1 VRSPDRRK
9 YKPLVRPRQFRFAA
23 GVSSAYRIVSP
34 FLIRLAGVPFDV
46 LEELAT
52 PKACAA
58 ARDLLAQEKELHQL
72 KSAALEFVSRRD
84 SGLSSEE
91 FAAWRTTIRQDKIP
105 EQKIPHALQ
114 EYTRAAT
121 ATGHA
126 RSQLEHQLKE
136 ELSRARR
143 ALLQTSQRILP
154 RYFVFG
160 SGQVHHLIDR
170 SGGEL
175 SPRNSRI
182 RERERHLLLYLQR
195 IAAKNDTFGEFG
207 PSAWG
212 LARQSGSAL
221 NFEPRPGIACREV
234 FLERWTA
241 HALAAAINS
250 DPQTFLEHRP
260 RLNPNGILI
269 DNRFVFVDSGLPID
283 LTPHELSILAR
294 CNGATPIHTLIQ
306 SPNGDKSAAVP
317 GNGEL
322 DVIRGLI
329 AKKILIAALEVR
341 ALEPFAFQILH
352 DDIAAWREGAARQR
366 WLPLANS
373 LLKSTADFSGTT
385 EPSQRQQI
393 LSAAR
398 AQLSQLGAER
408 KPGQRSLY
416 AAVNPI
422 AEECF
427 RDCRFEIS
435 ETLVDEVVTEAEPW
449 IDFWRD
455 NYAFV
460 ASRVA
465 AGLRMVLEKTGK
477 NALPLPA
484 FLRACETAKLPLT
497 GPGLVALAVMAFQE
511 IKTAFRERLKPHAHL
526 AEYELT
532 AADCHFVRENFSYQ
546 KFDEFTFPSG
556 DLQLAAKTQDA
567 ILRGEYHWILSELH
581 PAAATLH
588 HCMYW
593 SCPDHAALSR
603 ALQLSTSGKPFFH
616 FGFFAADF
624 TAHTTVRIF
633 DALPEQAF
641 FASPQRGNPRWH
653 SVSPAQAEVFIE
665 QDGDVALRAGGQ
677 YLGSFAR
684 NWIIPLG
691 FHPFQFGLAPH
702 TPRLRCGR
710 VIVQRR
716 SWTVSSEEMG
726 DGNFAGLSRDLVL
739 AIERLRAAK
748 DWPRFV
754 YIRPS
759 EKALRRSGAEGRDKD
774 TKPVFIDLE
783 SYLFLEIF
791 HRWLSKAGE
800 LEITEMLPTPDELWW
815 HEADGRRTFELRTL
829 IVPR

>member
-1 VRSPDRRK
+1 M
-9 YKPLVRPRQFRFAA
+9 
-23 GVSSAYRIVSP
+23 SSAYRIASP

-52 PKACAA
+52 PNACAA
-58 ARDLLAQEKELHQL
+58 ARDLLAQEKQLHGL
-72 KSAALEFVSRRD
+72 KSAALEFVTRRD

-91 FAAWRTTIRQDKIP
+91 FAAWRAAIRRDKIP
-105 EQKIPHALQ
+105 EQKIPPPLQ
-114 EYTRAAT
+114 EYARVAT
-121 ATGHA
+121 AAGQA
-126 RSQLEHQLKE
+126 RSQLECQLEE

-154 RYFVFG
+154 GYLVFG
-160 SGQVHHLIDR
+160 SGEVHHLIDH
-170 SGGEL
+170 SGGDL
-175 SPRNSRI
+175 PPRNSRS

-195 IAAKNDTFGEFG
+195 IAAKNDTFSEFG

-212 LARQSGSAL
+212 SASQSGAAL
-221 NFEPRPGIACREV
+221 NFEPRPGIARREV

-260 RLNPNGILI
+260 RLNPNGLLI
-269 DNRFVFVDSGLPID
+269 DNRFVFVDSGIAIEISPQELP
-283 LTPHELSILAR
+283 ILAR
-294 CNGATPIHTLIQ
+294 CNGATPMHTFVAAGGASSREPALI
-306 SPNGDKSAAVP
+306 PPAEDAPA
-317 GNGEL
+317 GEL
-322 DVIRGLI
+322 DLIRGLI
-329 AKKILIAALEVR
+329 DKKILIAALEVP

-366 WLPLANS
+366 WLPLADS
-373 LLKSTADFSGTT
+373 LVKSAADFSETT
-385 EPSQRQQI
+385 EPNQRQQI
-393 LSAAR
+393 FAAAR
-398 AQLSQLGAER
+398 QQFSQVGAER

-435 ETLVDEVVTEAEPW
+435 ETLLDEVATEAEPW

-465 AGLRMVLEKTGK
+465 AGLRMVLEKVGK
-477 NALPLPA
+477 SALPLPA

-497 GPGLVALAVMAFQE
+497 GPGLVGLAVMAFQE
-511 IKTAFRERLKPHAHL
+511 IKAAFRERLKPHAHL

-556 DLQLAAKTQDA
+556 DLQLAASSQDA
-567 ILRGEYHWILSELH
+567 ILRGEYRWIVSELH

-593 SCPDHAALSR
+593 SCPDHAAVSR

-633 DALPEQAF
+633 DALPQQAV

-653 SVSPAQAEVFIE
+653 SVLPAQTEVFIE
-665 QDGDVALRAGGQ
+665 QDGDVALRANRQ

-702 TPRLRCGR
+702 TPRLRSGR

-716 SWTVSSEEMG
+716 SWSVSSEEVG
-726 DGNFAGLSRDLVL
+726 GGNFAGLSRELVL

-754 YIRPS
+754 YIRPT
-759 EKALRRSGAEGRDKD
+759 EQALRRSGAEGRDKD

-783 SYLFLEIF
+783 SYLSLEIF

-800 LEITEMLPTPDELWW
+800 LEITEMLPAPDELWW

-829 IVPR
+829 MVPR

>member
-1 VRSPDRRK
+1 
-9 YKPLVRPRQFRFAA
+9 
-23 GVSSAYRIVSP
+23 VSSAYRIASP

-52 PKACAA
+52 PNVCAA
-58 ARDLLAQEKELHQL
+58 ARHLLAQENELNQV
-72 KSAALEFVSRRD
+72 KNTALEFVTRRE

-91 FAAWRTTIRQDKIP
+91 FATWRTAIRHGRIP
-105 EQKIPHALQ
+105 EQKVPQQLQ
-114 EYTRAAT
+114 KYTQSAT
-121 ATGHA
+121 AARQA
-126 RSQLEHQLKE
+126 RSQLEHQLEE
-136 ELSRARR
+136 ELTQARR
-143 ALLQTSQRILP
+143 ALLEISRRILP
-154 RYFVFG
+154 RYLVFG
-160 SGQVHHLIDR
+160 SGDVHRLIDY
-170 SGGEL
+170 SEGDL
-175 SPRNSRI
+175 PPRNSRN

-195 IAAKNDTFGEFG
+195 VAAKNDTFGEFG

-212 LARQSGSAL
+212 SATQSGSL
-221 NFEPRPGIACREV
+221 NFEPRPGVARRQT

-250 DPQTFLEHRP
+250 DPHTFLERRP
-260 RLNPNGILI
+260 RLNPNGILAE
-269 DNRFVFVDSGLPID
+269 NGLVFTDSGEAIA
-283 LTPHELSILAR
+283 LTPLETELIAR
-294 CNGATPIHTLIQ
+294 CNGTAPIHALIQ
-306 SPNGDKSAAVP
+306 SANADTSAGPVE
-317 GNGEL
+317 GRL
-322 DVIRGLI
+322 DLIRGLI
-329 AKKILIAALEVR
+329 DRKVLIAALEVP

-352 DDIAAWREGAARQR
+352 DDIIDWREGPARQR

-373 LLKSTADFSGTT
+373 LIASAANFSETT
-385 EPSQRQQI
+385 EPNQRQQI

-398 AQLSQLGAER
+398 NQLSQLGAER

-427 RDCRFEIS
+427 RDCKFEIPM
-435 ETLVDEVVTEAEPW
+435 LDEVVTEAEPW

-465 AGLRMVLEKTGK
+465 GGLRMILDKVGK

-484 FLRACETAKLPLT
+484 FLRVCETAKLPLT
-497 GPGLVALAVMAFQE
+497 GPGLVGLAVMAFQE
-511 IKTAFRERLKPHAHL
+511 IKAAFRERLKPHAHL
-526 AEYELT
+526 SEYELT
-532 AADCHFVRENFSYQ
+532 VADCHFVRENFSYQ
-546 KFDEFTFPSG
+546 KFDEFTFPSA
-556 DLQLAAKTQDA
+556 DLQLAAKSRDA
-567 ILRGEYHWILSELH
+567 ISRGEYRWIVSELH

-603 ALQLSTSGKPFFH
+603 ALQLSTGGKPLFH

-624 TAHTTVRIF
+624 TAHTTMRIF
-633 DALPEQAF
+633 DALPQQAI
-641 FASPQRGNPRWH
+641 FASSQRGNPSWH
-653 SVSPAQAEVFIE
+653 SVSPAQTEVFIE
-665 QDGDVALRAGGQ
+665 QDGDVALRRDGQ

-691 FHPFQFGLAPH
+691 FHPFQFGLVPH

-716 SWTVSSEEMG
+716 SWTVSIEEMG
-726 DGNFAGLSRDLVL
+726 SGNFSGLSRELVL
-739 AIERLRAAK
+739 ALERLRAAK

-754 YIRPS
+754 YIRPT
-759 EKALRRSGAEGRDKD
+759 EQALRRSGAEGRDKD

-800 LEITEMLPTPDELWW
+800 LEVTEMLPTPDELWW
-815 HEADGRRTFELRTL
+815 QEADGRRTFELRTL
-829 IVPR
+829 VVPR

>member
-1 VRSPDRRK
+1 
-9 YKPLVRPRQFRFAA
+9 
-23 GVSSAYRIVSP
+23 VSSAYHIASP

-46 LEELAT
+46 LQELAT
-52 PKACAA
+52 PNLCAA
-58 ARDLLAQEKELHQL
+58 ARDLLGQEKELHQL
-72 KSAALEFVSRRD
+72 KSAALEFVTRRD
-84 SGLSSEE
+84 SGLNSEE
-91 FAAWRTTIRQDKIP
+91 FAAWRTAIRRDKIP
-105 EQKIPHALQ
+105 EQKIPQPLQ
-114 EYTRAAT
+114 EYARVAT
-121 ATGHA
+121 AAKQA
-126 RSQLEHQLKE
+126 RSQLEYQLDEK
-136 ELSRARR
+136 LARARA

-154 RYFVFG
+154 RYLVFG
-160 SGQVHHLIDR
+160 SGEVHHLIDH
-170 SGGEL
+170 SDGEL
-175 SPRNSRI
+175 SPRNSRT

-195 IAAKNDTFGEFG
+195 VAAKNDTFSEFG

-212 LARQSGSAL
+212 SASQSGCAL
-221 NFEPRPGIACREV
+221 NFEPCPGITRREV
-234 FLERWTA
+234 FLERWAA

-260 RLNPNGILI
+260 RLNPNGVLVG
-269 DNRFVFVDSGLPID
+269 NRFVFVDSGLAIELEPRELAFVAHCD
-283 LTPHELSILAR
+283 GVTPLHAFIAA
-294 CNGATPIHTLIQ
+294 GAASSRRPAPTQPVDETP
-306 SPNGDKSAAVP
+306 A
-317 GNGEL
+317 GEL

-329 AKKILIAALEVR
+329 DKKILISALEVP
-341 ALEPFAFQILH
+341 ALEPFAFQILR
-352 DDIAAWREGAARQR
+352 DDVAAWRDEAARQR
-366 WLPLANS
+366 WLPLADS
-373 LLKSTADFSGTT
+373 LARSAADFSATT
-385 EPSQRQQI
+385 EPTQRQQI
-393 LSAAR
+393 FAAAR
-398 AQLSQLGAER
+398 QQLSQVGAER

-435 ETLVDEVVTEAEPW
+435 ETMLDQVVTEAEPW

-465 AGLRMVLEKTGK
+465 AGLRMVLEKVGK

-497 GPGLVALAVMAFQE
+497 GPGLVGLAVMAFQE
-511 IKTAFRERLKPHAHL
+511 IKAAFRERLKPHAHL

-532 AADCHFVRENFSYQ
+532 AADCHFVRENFRYQ
-546 KFDEFTFPSG
+546 KFDEFTFPSA
-556 DLQLAAKTQDA
+556 DLQLAAKSQNA
-567 ILRGEYHWILSELH
+567 ILRGEYRWIVSELH

-593 SCPDHAALSR
+593 SCPDQAALSR

-633 DALPEQAF
+633 DALPEQAV
-641 FASPQRGNPRWH
+641 FAAPQRGNPRWH
-653 SVSPAQAEVFIE
+653 SVLPAQAEVFIE
-665 QDGDVALRAGGQ
+665 QDGDVALRANGQ
-677 YLGSFAR
+677 YLGSFSR
-684 NWIIPLG
+684 NWIIALG
-691 FHPFQFGLAPH
+691 FHPFQFGLPPH

-716 SWTVSSEEMG
+716 SWSVSSEEMG
-726 DGNFAGLSRDLVL
+726 GGNFSGLSRELVL

-754 YIRPS
+754 YIRPT
-759 EKALRRSGAEGRDKD
+759 EQALRRSGAEGRDKD

-800 LEITEMLPTPDELWW
+800 LEITEMLPAPDELWW

-829 IVPR
+829 LVPR

>member
-1 VRSPDRRK
+1 M
-9 YKPLVRPRQFRFAA
+9 
-23 GVSSAYRIVSP
+23 SSAYRIASP

-52 PKACAA
+52 PDACAA
-58 ARDLLAQEKELHQL
+58 ARDLLAREIELDRR
-72 KSAALEFVSRRD
+72 KSAALEFVTRRE
-84 SGLSSEE
+84 SGLTSQE
-91 FAAWRTTIRQDKIP
+91 FVAWRTAIRRDEIP
-105 EQKIPHALQ
+105 EQKIPPPLQ

-121 ATGHA
+121 AVKQA
-126 RSQLEHQLKE
+126 RSRLEQQLQE
-136 ELSRARR
+136 ELTRARR

-154 RYFVFG
+154 RYLVFG
-160 SGQVHHLIDR
+160 SGEVHHLIDH

-175 SPRNSRI
+175 PPRNSRT

-195 IAAKNDTFGEFG
+195 IAAKNDTFSEFG

-212 LARQSGSAL
+212 SASQSASAL
-221 NFEPRPGIACREV
+221 NFQPRPGIARREV

-250 DPQTFLEHRP
+250 DPETFLERRP
-260 RLNPNGILI
+260 RLNPNGIFI
-269 DNRFVFVDSGLPID
+269 ENRFVFADSGVATD
-283 LTPHELSILAR
+283 LTPQELAILAR
-294 CNGATPIHTLIQ
+294 CDGATPIHAFVADGGASSSLPAAAGEPALIQ
-306 SPNGDKSAAVP
+306 PAKDTSA
-317 GNGEL
+317 GEL

-329 AKKILIAALEVR
+329 DKKILIAALEVP
-341 ALEPFAFQILH
+341 ALEPFAFQILR

-366 WLPLANS
+366 WLPLADS
-373 LLKSTADFSGTT
+373 FIKSAADFSETT
-385 EPSQRQQI
+385 EPDQRQKI

-398 AQLSQLGAER
+398 EQFSQLGAER

-427 RDCRFEIS
+427 RDCTFEIP
-435 ETLVDEVVTEAEPW
+435 LLDEVVTDTEPW

-465 AGLRMVLEKTGK
+465 AGLRMVMEKVGK
-477 NALPLPA
+477 DTLPLPA

-497 GPGLVALAVMAFQE
+497 GPGLVGLAVMAFQE
-511 IKTAFRERLKPHAHL
+511 AKAAFRERLKPHAHL
-526 AEYELT
+526 PEYELT

-546 KFDEFTFPSG
+546 KFDEFTFPSA
-556 DLQLAAKTQDA
+556 DLQLAAKSQDA
-567 ILRGEYHWILSELH
+567 IMRGEYRWIVSELH

-593 SCPDHAALSR
+593 SCPDHTALSR

-633 DALPEQAF
+633 DALPQQAI
-641 FASPQRGNPRWH
+641 FASPQRGDPSWH

-665 QDGDVALRAGGQ
+665 QDGDVALRANGK

-716 SWTVSSEEMG
+716 SWSVSSEEMG
-726 DGNFAGLSRDLVL
+726 SGNFSGLSRELVL
-739 AIERLRAAK
+739 AVERLRAAK

-754 YIRPS
+754 YIRPT
-759 EKALRRSGAEGRDKD
+759 EQALRRSGAEGRDKD
-774 TKPVFIDLE
+774 TKPVFIDFE

-800 LEITEMLPTPDELWW
+800 LEITEMLPTPDDLWW
-815 HEADGRRTFELRTL
+815 REPDGRRTFELRTL
-829 IVPR
+829 MVPR

>member
-1 VRSPDRRK
+1 M
-9 YKPLVRPRQFRFAA
+9 
-23 GVSSAYRIVSP
+23 SSAYRIASP
-34 FLIRLAGVPFDV
+34 FLIRLAGIPFDV
-46 LEELAT
+46 LEQLAT
-52 PKACAA
+52 PKVCAA
-58 ARDLLAQEKELHQL
+58 ARDLLAQEKEIHQI
-72 KSAALEFVSRRD
+72 KGTALEFVTRRN

-91 FAAWRTTIRQDKIP
+91 FAAWRTAIRRDKIP
-105 EQKIPHALQ
+105 EQKIPQPLE
-114 EYTRAAT
+114 EYTRVAT
-121 ATGHA
+121 AA
-126 RSQLEHQLKE
+126 RQAHSQLEHQLQE
-136 ELSRARR
+136 ELTQARR

-154 RYFVFG
+154 RYLVFG
-160 SGQVHHLIDR
+160 SGEVHHLIDH

-175 SPRNSRI
+175 PPRNSRT

-195 IAAKNDTFGEFG
+195 IAAKNDTFSEFG

-212 LARQSGSAL
+212 SAIQNGPAL
-221 NFEPRPGIACREV
+221 NFEPHPGVARREV

-241 HALAAAINS
+241 HALAMAINS
-250 DPQTFLEHRP
+250 DPQTFWEHTP
-260 RLNPNGILI
+260 RLNPNGVLI
-269 DNRFVFVDSGLPID
+269 DNRFVFVDSGDATALAPSEI
-283 LTPHELSILAR
+283 EIIAR
-294 CNGATPIHTLIQ
+294 CNGVTPIHALLHST
-306 SPNGDKSAAVP
+306 NGDKAASI
-317 GNGEL
+317 NGEL
-322 DVIRGLI
+322 EVIRGLI
-329 AKKILIAALEVR
+329 DKKILIAALEVP
-341 ALEPFAFQILH
+341 ALEPFAFQILR

-366 WLPLANS
+366 WLPLADS
-373 LLKSTADFSGTT
+373 LMNSTADFSGTT
-385 EPSQRQQI
+385 EASQRQQI

-398 AQLSQLGAER
+398 DQLSQIGAER
-408 KPGQRSLY
+408 KPSQRSLY

-427 RDCRFEIS
+427 RDSKFEIRES
-435 ETLVDEVVTEAEPW
+435 FLDEVVTDAEPW

-465 AGLRMVLEKTGK
+465 AGLRIVLEKVGRD
-477 NALPLPA
+477 ALPLPA

-497 GPGLVALAVMAFQE
+497 GPGLVGLAVMAFQE
-511 IKTAFRERLKPHAHL
+511 IKAAFRERLKPHADL

-532 AADCHFVRENFSYQ
+532 AADCHFVRENFAYQ

-556 DLQLAAKTQDA
+556 DLQLAAKSRDA
-567 ILRGEYHWILSELH
+567 ILRGEYRWIVSELH

-633 DALPEQAF
+633 NALPEQAV
-641 FASPQRGNPRWH
+641 FASPQRGNPGWH
-653 SVSPAQAEVFIE
+653 SVLPAQAEVFID
-665 QDGDVALRAGGQ
+665 QDGDVALRANGR

-716 SWTVSSEEMG
+716 SWSVSSEEMG
-726 DGNFAGLSRDLVL
+726 GGNFAGLSRELVL
-739 AIERLRAAK
+739 ATERLRAAK
-748 DWPRFV
+748 NWPRFV
-754 YIRPS
+754 YIRPT
-759 EKALRRSGAEGRDKD
+759 EQALRRSGAEGRDKD
-774 TKPVFIDLE
+774 TKPVFIDFE

-800 LEITEMLPTPDELWW
+800 LEVTEMLPAPDELWW

>member
-1 VRSPDRRK
+1 
-9 YKPLVRPRQFRFAA
+9 
-23 GVSSAYRIVSP
+23 VSSAYRIASP
-34 FLIRLAGVPFDV
+34 FLIRLAGVPFNL
-46 LEELAT
+46 LEDLST
-52 PKACAA
+52 PNACAV

-72 KSAALEFVSRRD
+72 KSAALEFVTRRD

-91 FAAWRTTIRQDKIP
+91 FAAWRTAIRRDKIP
-105 EQKIPHALQ
+105 EQKTPQPLQ
-114 EYTRAAT
+114 EYKRVAT
-121 ATGHA
+121 AAAQA
-126 RSQLEHQLKE
+126 RSRLEHQLEE
-136 ELSRARR
+136 ELSQVRR

-154 RYFVFG
+154 RYLVFG
-160 SGQVHHLIDR
+160 SGEVHHLIDH

-175 SPRNSRI
+175 PPRNSRT

-195 IAAKNDTFGEFG
+195 IAAKNDTFSEFG

-212 LARQSGSAL
+212 SASQSGRAL
-221 NFEPRPGIACREV
+221 NFETCPGIARREV

-241 HALAAAINS
+241 HAIAAAINS

-260 RLNPNGILI
+260 RLNPNGLLVG
-269 DNRFVFVDSGLPID
+269 NRFVFVDSRDAID
-283 LTPHELSILAR
+283 LAPREMEIIAR
-294 CNGATPIHTLIQ
+294 CNGATPIHALIQ
-306 SPNGDKSAAVP
+306 SPNGDQIAAAP
-317 GNGEL
+317 INGDL

-329 AKKILIAALEVR
+329 DKKILIAALEVP

-366 WLPLANS
+366 WLPLADS
-373 LLKSTADFSGTT
+373 LVKSAADFAGTT
-385 EPSQRQQI
+385 EPTQRQQI
-393 LSAAR
+393 FSAAR
-398 AQLSQLGAER
+398 QQLSQVGAER

-435 ETLVDEVVTEAEPW
+435 ATLLDEVVIDTEPW

-465 AGLRMVLEKTGK
+465 AGLRMVLEKVGK
-477 NALPLPA
+477 NTLPLPA
-484 FLRACETAKLPLT
+484 FLRACESAKLPLT
-497 GPGLVALAVMAFQE
+497 GPGLVGLAVMAFQE
-511 IKTAFRERLKPHAHL
+511 IKAAFRERLKPHAHL

-546 KFDEFTFPSG
+546 KFDEFTFPSA
-556 DLQLAAKTQDA
+556 DLQLAAKSQDA
-567 ILRGEYHWILSELH
+567 ISRGEYRWIVSELH

-593 SCPDHAALSR
+593 SCPDHVALSR

-633 DALPEQAF
+633 DALPQQAV
-641 FASPQRGNPRWH
+641 FAAPQRGNPRWH
-653 SVSPAQAEVFIE
+653 SISPAQAEVFIE
-665 QDGDVALRAGGQ
+665 QDGDVALRANGQ

-716 SWTVSSEEMG
+716 SWTVSSKEMSG
-726 DGNFAGLSRDLVL
+726 GNFAGLSRELVL

-754 YIRPS
+754 YIRPT
-759 EKALRRSGAEGRDKD
+759 EQALRRSGAEGRDKD

-800 LEITEMLPTPDELWW
+800 LEITEMLPAPDDLWW
-815 HEADGRRTFELRTL
+815 HESDGRRTFELRTL
-829 IVPR
+829 MVPR

>member
-1 VRSPDRRK
+1 M
-9 YKPLVRPRQFRFAA
+9 
-23 GVSSAYRIVSP
+23 SSAYRIASP

-52 PKACAA
+52 PSVSSA
-58 ARDLLAQEKELHQL
+58 ARDLLRHETELD
-72 KSAALEFVSRRD
+72 KIRNTALEFVSRRD
-84 SGLSSEE
+84 SGLSAEE
-91 FAAWRTTIRQDKIP
+91 FAVWRDAIRHSEIP
-105 EQKIPHALQ
+105 EKKVPRELEEYVKIA
-114 EYTRAAT
+114 RAVKQ
-121 ATGHA
+121 A
-126 RSQLEHQLKE
+126 RLQLENRLE
-136 ELSRARR
+136 SELAKART

-154 RYFVFG
+154 RYLIFG
-160 SGQVHHLIDR
+160 SSNVHHLIDHPA
-170 SGGEL
+170 GDQL
-175 SPRNSRI
+175 PPRNSRA

-195 IAAKNDTFGEFG
+195 IAAKNDTFSEFG

-212 LARQSGSAL
+212 SARQNEKAL
-221 NFEPRPGIACREV
+221 RFQIRPGIARREV

-250 DPQTFLEHRP
+250 DPETFLEQRP

-269 DNRFVFVDSGLPID
+269 KNRFVFVADQNIID
-283 LTPHELSILAR
+283 LTSVEVAICAR
-294 CNGATPIHTLIQ
+294 CDGKKPMHAVIAAGGANSRKPEPVQPAEDRL
-306 SPNGDKSAAVP
+306 GP
-317 GNGEL
+317 GL
-322 DVIRGLI
+322 DVVRGLI
-329 AKKILIAALEVR
+329 EKKVVIAALEVP
-341 ALEPFAFQILH
+341 ALEPLAFQVLH
-352 DDIAAWREGAARQR
+352 HDIVAWSDGAPRQR
-366 WLPLANS
+366 WLPLAES
-373 LLKSTADFSGTT
+373 LLKCAADFAETT
-385 EPSQRQQI
+385 QPPQRQEI

-398 AQLSQLGAER
+398 DRLLQLGAER
-408 KPGQRSLY
+408 KPGKRSLY

-422 AEECF
+422 AEECC
-427 RDCRFEIS
+427 RDCEFEIS
-435 ETLVDEVVTEAEPW
+435 EALLDEVVTEAKPW

-460 ASRVA
+460 AFRVA
-465 AGLRMVLEKTGK
+465 AGLRMVLEKAGK
-477 NALPLPA
+477 GTLTLPA
-484 FLRACETAKLPLT
+484 FLRACEMAGLPLA
-497 GPGLVALAVMAFQE
+497 GPGLVDLAVPAFQE
-511 IKTAFRERLKPHAHL
+511 VKAAFRERLKAHAHL
-526 AEYELT
+526 DEYELT
-532 AADCHFVRENFSYQ
+532 AADCHIVRDNFSYQ

-556 DLQLAAKTQDA
+556 DLQLAAKSHDA
-567 ILRGEYHWILSELH
+567 ISRGECRWIVSELH

-593 SCPDHAALSR
+593 SCPDHSALSR
-603 ALQLSTSGKPFFH
+603 ALQLSTSCKPFFH

-633 DALPEQAF
+633 DALPEQTV
-641 FASPQRGNPRWH
+641 FASPQRGNPRWR
-653 SVSPAQAEVFIE
+653 SVFPANAEVFIDE
-665 QDGDVALRAGGQ
+665 QGDVGLQANGE

-716 SWTVSSEEMG
+716 TWTVSFDEMG
-726 DGNFAGLSRDLVL
+726 AGNFSGLSRDLVL

-754 YIRPS
+754 YIRPT
-759 EKALRRSGAEGRDKD
+759 EQALRRSGAEERDKD
-774 TKPVFIDLE
+774 TKPVFIDFE

-800 LEITEMLPTPDELWW
+800 LEITEMLPAPDDLWW
-815 HEADGRRTFELRTL
+815 READGRRTFELRTL

>member
-1 VRSPDRRK
+1 M
-9 YKPLVRPRQFRFAA
+9 
-23 GVSSAYRIVSP
+23 SSAYRIASP

-52 PKACAA
+52 PNACAA

-72 KSAALEFVSRRD
+72 KSAALEFVTRRD

-91 FAAWRTTIRQDKIP
+91 FAAWRTAIRRDKIP
-105 EQKIPHALQ
+105 EQKIPQPLQ
-114 EYTRAAT
+114 EYARVAT
-121 ATGHA
+121 AAGQA
-126 RSQLEHQLKE
+126 RSHLEHQLQE

-154 RYFVFG
+154 RYLVFG
-160 SGQVHHLIDR
+160 SGEVHHLIDH

-175 SPRNSRI
+175 PPRNSRT

-195 IAAKNDTFGEFG
+195 IAAKNDTFSEFG

-212 LARQSGSAL
+212 SASQSGSAV
-221 NFEPRPGIACREV
+221 NFEPRPGIARRDV

-250 DPQTFLEHRP
+250 DPQTYLEHRP

-269 DNRFVFVDSGLPID
+269 DHRFVFADSGATIE
-283 LTPHELSILAR
+283 LTPQELAILAQ
-294 CNGATPIHTLIQ
+294 CDGATPMHAFSQ
-306 SPNGDKSAAVP
+306 PAK
-317 GNGEL
+317 

-329 AKKILIAALEVR
+329 DKKVLIAALEVP
-341 ALEPFAFQILH
+341 ALEPFAFQILR
-352 DDIAAWREGAARQR
+352 DEIAAWCEGAARQR
-366 WLPLANS
+366 WLPLAAS
-373 LLKSTADFSGTT
+373 LVKSAADFSGTT
-385 EPSQRQQI
+385 EATQRQQI
-393 LSAAR
+393 FSVVR
-398 AQLSQLGAER
+398 QQLSQVGAER

-435 ETLVDEVVTEAEPW
+435 ETLLDEVATDTEPW

-465 AGLRMVLEKTGK
+465 AGLRMVLEKVGK
-477 NALPLPA
+477 NAVPLPA

-497 GPGLVALAVMAFQE
+497 GPGLVGLAVMAFQE
-511 IKTAFRERLKPHAHL
+511 IKAAFRERLKPHAHL

-556 DLQLAAKTQDA
+556 DLQLAAKSQDA
-567 ILRGEYHWILSELH
+567 ILRGEYRWIVSELH

-633 DALPEQAF
+633 DALPQQAV

-653 SVSPAQAEVFIE
+653 SVLPAQAEVFIE
-665 QDGDVALRAGGQ
+665 QDGDVALRANGQ

-716 SWTVSSEEMG
+716 SWSVSSEEMG
-726 DGNFAGLSRDLVL
+726 GGNFAGLSRELVL
-739 AIERLRAAK
+739 TTERLRAAK

-754 YIRPS
+754 YIRPT
-759 EKALRRSGAEGRDKD
+759 EQALRRSGAEGRDKD

-800 LEITEMLPTPDELWW
+800 LEITEMLPAPDELWW

-829 IVPR
+829 MVPR

>member
-1 VRSPDRRK
+1 
-9 YKPLVRPRQFRFAA
+9 
-23 GVSSAYRIVSP
+23 VSSAYRIASP

-52 PKACAA
+52 PNACAA
-58 ARDLLAQEKELHQL
+58 ARDLLAQEKQLHGL
-72 KSAALEFVSRRD
+72 KSAALEFVTRRD

-91 FAAWRTTIRQDKIP
+91 FAAWRAAIRRDKIP
-105 EQKIPHALQ
+105 EQKIPPPLQ
-114 EYTRAAT
+114 EYARVAT
-121 ATGHA
+121 AAGQA
-126 RSQLEHQLKE
+126 RSQLECQLEE

-154 RYFVFG
+154 GYLVFG
-160 SGQVHHLIDR
+160 SGEVHHLIDH
-170 SGGEL
+170 SGGDL
-175 SPRNSRI
+175 PPRNSRS

-195 IAAKNDTFGEFG
+195 IAAKNDTFSEFG

-212 LARQSGSAL
+212 SASQSGAAL
-221 NFEPRPGIACREV
+221 NFEPRPGIARREV

-260 RLNPNGILI
+260 RLNPNGLLI
-269 DNRFVFVDSGLPID
+269 DNRFVFADSGIAIEISPQELP
-283 LTPHELSILAR
+283 ILAR
-294 CNGATPIHTLIQ
+294 CNGATPMHTFVAAGGASSREPALI
-306 SPNGDKSAAVP
+306 PPAEDAPA
-317 GNGEL
+317 GEL
-322 DVIRGLI
+322 DLIRGLI
-329 AKKILIAALEVR
+329 DKKILIAALEVP
-341 ALEPFAFQILH
+341 ALEPFAFQILR

-366 WLPLANS
+366 WLPLADS
-373 LLKSTADFSGTT
+373 LVKSAADFSETT
-385 EPSQRQQI
+385 EPNQRQQI
-393 LSAAR
+393 FSAAR
-398 AQLSQLGAER
+398 QQLSQFGAER

-435 ETLVDEVVTEAEPW
+435 EPLLDEVVTEAEPW

-460 ASRVA
+460 GSRVA
-465 AGLRMVLEKTGK
+465 AGLRMVLEKVGK
-477 NALPLPA
+477 SALPLPA

-497 GPGLVALAVMAFQE
+497 GPGLVGLAVMAFQE
-511 IKTAFRERLKPHAHL
+511 IKAAFRERLKPHAHL

-532 AADCHFVRENFSYQ
+532 TADCHFVRENFSYQ

-556 DLQLAAKTQDA
+556 DLQLAASSQDA
-567 ILRGEYHWILSELH
+567 ILRGEYRWIVSELH

-593 SCPDHAALSR
+593 SCPDHAAVSR

-633 DALPEQAF
+633 DALPQQAV

-653 SVSPAQAEVFIE
+653 SVLPAQTEVFIE
-665 QDGDVALRAGGQ
+665 QDGDVALRANRQ

-716 SWTVSSEEMG
+716 SWSVSSEEVG
-726 DGNFAGLSRDLVL
+726 GGNFAGLSRELVL

-754 YIRPS
+754 YIRPT
-759 EKALRRSGAEGRDKD
+759 EQALRRSGAEGRDKD

-783 SYLFLEIF
+783 SYLSLEIF

-800 LEITEMLPTPDELWW
+800 LEITEMLPAPDELWW

-829 IVPR
+829 MVPR

>member
-1 VRSPDRRK
+1 M
-9 YKPLVRPRQFRFAA
+9 
-23 GVSSAYRIVSP
+23 SSAYRIASP

-52 PKACAA
+52 PNVCTA
-58 ARDLLAQEKELHQL
+58 ARDLLVQEKELHQL
-72 KSAALEFVSRRD
+72 KSTALEFVSRRD
-84 SGLSSEE
+84 SGLTSQE
-91 FAAWRTTIRQDKIP
+91 FAAWRTAIRRDKIP
-105 EQKIPHALQ
+105 EQKIPQQLQ
-114 EYTRAAT
+114 EYARVAT
-121 ATGHA
+121 AAKQA
-126 RSQLEHQLKE
+126 RSRLEHQLQE

-154 RYFVFG
+154 HYLVFG
-160 SGQVHHLIDR
+160 SGEVHHLIDH

-175 SPRNSRI
+175 PTRNSRT

-195 IAAKNDTFGEFG
+195 IAAKNDTFSEFG

-212 LARQSGSAL
+212 SASQSGAAL
-221 NFEPRPGIACREV
+221 NFEPRPGIARREV

-250 DPQTFLEHRP
+250 DPETFLERRP

-269 DNRFVFVDSGLPID
+269 HNRFVFAESGVAIE
-283 LTPHELSILAR
+283 LTPQELPILAR
-294 CNGATPIHTLIQ
+294 CNGATPMHALIQ
-306 SPNGDKSAAVP
+306 SRNGDKSASI
-317 GNGEL
+317 NGEL
-322 DVIRGLI
+322 EVIRGLI
-329 AKKILIAALEVR
+329 DKKILIAPLEVP

-366 WLPLANS
+366 WLPFADS
-373 LLKSTADFSGTT
+373 LIKSTADFSGTT
-385 EPSQRQQI
+385 EATKRQQI
-393 LSAAR
+393 LSVAR
-398 AQLSQLGAER
+398 QQLSQIGAEP

-435 ETLVDEVVTEAEPW
+435 EALLDEVVADAEPW

-465 AGLRMVLEKTGK
+465 AGLRMVMEKAGK
-477 NALPLPA
+477 GALPLPA

-497 GPGLVALAVMAFQE
+497 GPGLVGLAVMAFQE
-511 IKTAFRERLKPHAHL
+511 IKAAFRERLKSHAHL
-526 AEYELT
+526 VEYELT

-556 DLQLAAKTQDA
+556 DLQLAAKSRAA
-567 ILRGEYHWILSELH
+567 ILRGEYRWIVSELH

-633 DALPEQAF
+633 DALPEQAV
-641 FASPQRGNPRWH
+641 FASPQRGNLRWH
-653 SVSPAQAEVFIE
+653 SVSPAQAEVFVE
-665 QDGDVALRAGGQ
+665 QDGEVALRANGQ

-710 VIVQRR
+710 IIVQRR
-716 SWTVSSEEMG
+716 SWSVSIEEMG
-726 DGNFAGLSRDLVL
+726 VGNFSGLSRELVL

-754 YIRPS
+754 YIRPT
-759 EKALRRSGAEGRDKD
+759 ERALRRSGAEGRDKD

-800 LEITEMLPTPDELWW
+800 LEITEMLPAPDDLWW

-829 IVPR
+829 MVPR

>member
-1 VRSPDRRK
+1 M
-9 YKPLVRPRQFRFAA
+9 
-23 GVSSAYRIVSP
+23 SSAYRIASP
-34 FLIRLAGVPFDV
+34 FLIRLAGVPFDL

-52 PKACAA
+52 PNACAV
-58 ARDLLAQEKELHQL
+58 ARDLLAQEKKLHQL
-72 KSAALEFVSRRD
+72 KRAALEFVTRRD

-91 FAAWRTTIRQDKIP
+91 FVAWRTAIRRDKIP
-105 EQKIPHALQ
+105 EQKIPQPLQ
-114 EYTRAAT
+114 EYTRVAT
-121 ATGHA
+121 AAVRA
-126 RSQLEHQLKE
+126 RSRLEHQLEE

-154 RYFVFG
+154 HYLVFG
-160 SGQVHHLIDR
+160 SGEVHHLIDHF
-170 SGGEL
+170 GGEL
-175 SPRNSRI
+175 PPRHSRT

-195 IAAKNDTFGEFG
+195 IAAKNDTFSEFG

-212 LARQSGSAL
+212 STSQSGSAL
-221 NFEPRPGIACREV
+221 NFEPRPGIARREV

-241 HALAAAINS
+241 HAIAAAINS
-250 DPQTFLEHRP
+250 DPQTFLERRP
-260 RLNPNGILI
+260 RLNPNGLFIG
-269 DNRFVFVDSGLPID
+269 NRFVFVDSGDVID
-283 LTPHELSILAR
+283 LPSPEIEIIAR
-294 CNGATPIHTLIQ
+294 CNGATPIHALIQ
-306 SPNGDKSAAVP
+306 STNGDQPAAALV
-317 GNGEL
+317 NGEL

-329 AKKILIAALEVR
+329 DKKILIAALEVP

-352 DDIAAWREGAARQR
+352 DDIMTWRDGAARQR
-366 WLPLANS
+366 WLPLADS
-373 LLKSTADFSGTT
+373 LVKSAADFSGTI
-385 EPSQRQQI
+385 EPTQRQQI
-393 LSAAR
+393 FSAAR
-398 AQLSQLGAER
+398 QQLSEVGAER

-427 RDCRFEIS
+427 RDGRFEIS
-435 ETLVDEVVTEAEPW
+435 ATLLDEVVIDTEPW

-465 AGLRMVLEKTGK
+465 TGLRMVLAKVGK
-477 NALPLPA
+477 NALPLPV

-497 GPGLVALAVMAFQE
+497 GPGLVGLAVMAFQE
-511 IKTAFRERLKPHAHL
+511 IKAAFRERLKPHAHL

-546 KFDEFTFPSG
+546 KFDEFTFPSA
-556 DLQLAAKTQDA
+556 DLQLAAKSQDA
-567 ILRGEYHWILSELH
+567 ISRGEYRWIVSELH

-593 SCPDHAALSR
+593 SCPDHTALSR
-603 ALQLSTSGKPFFH
+603 ALQLATSGKPFFH

-633 DALPEQAF
+633 DALPQQAV

-665 QDGDVALRAGGQ
+665 QDGDVALRANGQ

-726 DGNFAGLSRDLVL
+726 GGNFAGLSRELVL

-754 YIRPS
+754 YIRPT
-759 EKALRRSGAEGRDKD
+759 EQALRRSGAEGRDKD

-800 LEITEMLPTPDELWW
+800 LEVTEMLPAPDELWW

-829 IVPR
+829 MVPR

>member
-1 VRSPDRRK
+1 M
-9 YKPLVRPRQFRFAA
+9 
-23 GVSSAYRIVSP
+23 SSAYRIASP

-52 PKACAA
+52 PNACAA
-58 ARDLLAQEKELHQL
+58 ARDLLAQEKQLHGL
-72 KSAALEFVSRRD
+72 KSAALEFVTRRD

-91 FAAWRTTIRQDKIP
+91 FAAWRAAIRRDKIP
-105 EQKIPHALQ
+105 EQKIPPPLQ
-114 EYTRAAT
+114 EYARAAT
-121 ATGHA
+121 AAGQA
-126 RSQLEHQLKE
+126 RSQLECQLEE

-154 RYFVFG
+154 GYLVFG
-160 SGQVHHLIDR
+160 SGEVHHLIDH
-170 SGGEL
+170 SGGDL
-175 SPRNSRI
+175 PPRNSRS

-195 IAAKNDTFGEFG
+195 IAAKNDTFSEFG

-212 LARQSGSAL
+212 SASQSGPAL
-221 NFEPRPGIACREV
+221 NFEPRPGIARREV

-260 RLNPNGILI
+260 RLNPNGLLI
-269 DNRFVFVDSGLPID
+269 DNRFVFVDSGTAIEISPQELP
-283 LTPHELSILAR
+283 ILAR
-294 CNGATPIHTLIQ
+294 CNGATPMHTFVAAGGASSREPALI
-306 SPNGDKSAAVP
+306 PPAEDAPA
-317 GNGEL
+317 GEL

-329 AKKILIAALEVR
+329 DKKILIAALEVP

-366 WLPLANS
+366 WLPLADS
-373 LLKSTADFSGTT
+373 LVKSAADFSETT
-385 EPSQRQQI
+385 EPNQRQQI
-393 LSAAR
+393 FAAAR
-398 AQLSQLGAER
+398 QQFSQLGTER

-435 ETLVDEVVTEAEPW
+435 ETLLDEVATEAEPW

-465 AGLRMVLEKTGK
+465 AGLRMVLEKVGK
-477 NALPLPA
+477 SALPLPA

-497 GPGLVALAVMAFQE
+497 GPGLVGLAVMAFQE
-511 IKTAFRERLKPHAHL
+511 IKAAFRERLKPHAHL

-532 AADCHFVRENFSYQ
+532 TADCHFVRENFSYQ

-556 DLQLAAKTQDA
+556 DLQLAAKSQDA
-567 ILRGEYHWILSELH
+567 ILRGEYRWIVSELH

-593 SCPDHAALSR
+593 SCPDHAAVSR

-633 DALPEQAF
+633 DALPQQAV

-653 SVSPAQAEVFIE
+653 SVLPAQTEVFIE
-665 QDGDVALRAGGQ
+665 QDGDVALRANRQ

-716 SWTVSSEEMG
+716 SWSVSSEEMG
-726 DGNFAGLSRDLVL
+726 GGNFAGLSRELVL
-739 AIERLRAAK
+739 TTERLRAAK

-754 YIRPS
+754 YIRPT
-759 EKALRRSGAEGRDKD
+759 EQALRRSGAEGRDKD

-800 LEITEMLPTPDELWW
+800 LEITEMLPAPDELWW

-829 IVPR
+829 MVPR

>member
-1 VRSPDRRK
+1 
-9 YKPLVRPRQFRFAA
+9 
-23 GVSSAYRIVSP
+23 VSSAYRIASP
-34 FLIRLAGVPFDV
+34 FLIRLAGVPFDL
-46 LEELAT
+46 LEKLAT
-52 PKACAA
+52 PNACAA
-58 ARDLLAQEKELHQL
+58 ARDLLGREIELDQR
-72 KSAALEFVSRRD
+72 KSAALEFVTRRE
-84 SGLSSEE
+84 SGLTSQE
-91 FAAWRTTIRQDKIP
+91 FAAWRIAIRRDKIP
-105 EQKIPHALQ
+105 EQKIPPPLQ
-114 EYTRAAT
+114 EYARAAT
-121 ATGHA
+121 AAEQA
-126 RSQLEHQLKE
+126 RSRLENQLHQ
-136 ELSRARR
+136 ELTRARR

-154 RYFVFG
+154 GYLVFG
-160 SGQVHHLIDR
+160 SGEVHHLIDH

-175 SPRNSRI
+175 PPRNSRT

-195 IAAKNDTFGEFG
+195 IAAKNDTFSEFG

-212 LARQSGSAL
+212 SASQSGSAL
-221 NFEPRPGIACREV
+221 NFEPRPGIARREV

-241 HALAAAINS
+241 QALAAAINS
-250 DPQTFLEHRP
+250 DPETFLERRP

-269 DNRFVFVDSGLPID
+269 DNRFVFVDSGVAIE
-283 LTPHELSILAR
+283 LTPQELAILGR
-294 CNGATPIHTLIQ
+294 CDGAIPIHAFVAAGGASLSLPAAAGEPALIQ
-306 SPNGDKSAAVP
+306 LAKDTSA
-317 GNGEL
+317 GEL

-329 AKKILIAALEVR
+329 DKKILIAALEVP

-366 WLPLANS
+366 WLPLADS
-373 LLKSTADFSGTT
+373 LIESAADFSGTT
-385 EPSQRQQI
+385 ESSRRQQI

-398 AQLSQLGAER
+398 AQLSRIGAER

-427 RDCRFEIS
+427 RDCRFEIN
-435 ETLVDEVVTEAEPW
+435 ETLLDEVVTDTEPW

-460 ASRVA
+460 AFRVA
-465 AGLRMVLEKTGK
+465 AGLRMVLEKAGK

-497 GPGLVALAVMAFQE
+497 GPGLVGLAVMAFQE
-511 IKTAFRERLKPHAHL
+511 IKAAFRERLKPHAHL

-546 KFDEFTFPSG
+546 KFDEFTFPSA
-556 DLQLAAKTQDA
+556 DLQLAAKSHHA
-567 ILRGEYHWILSELH
+567 ILRGEYRWIASELH

-593 SCPDHAALSR
+593 SCPDHTALSR

-633 DALPEQAF
+633 DALPKQAV

-665 QDGDVALRAGGQ
+665 QDGDVALRANGQ

-702 TPRLRCGR
+702 SPRLRCGR

-716 SWTVSSEEMG
+716 SWSVSSEEMG
-726 DGNFAGLSRDLVL
+726 GGNFSGLSRDLVL

-754 YIRPS
+754 YIRPT
-759 EKALRRSGAEGRDKD
+759 EQALRRSGAEGRDKD

-800 LEITEMLPTPDELWW
+800 LEITEMLPAPDDLWW
-815 HEADGRRTFELRTL
+815 NEPDGPRTFELRTL
-829 IVPR
+829 VVPR

>member
-1 VRSPDRRK
+1 VP
-9 YKPLVRPRQFRFAA
+9 
-23 GVSSAYRIVSP
+23 SAYRIASP

-52 PKACAA
+52 PNASAS
-58 ARDLLAQEKELHQL
+58 ARDLLAQENELHRL
-72 KSAALEFVSRRD
+72 KRTALDFVSRRN

-91 FAAWRTTIRQDKIP
+91 FAAWRTAIRREKIP
-105 EQKIPHALQ
+105 EEKFPQQLQ
-114 EYTRAAT
+114 EYTRVAT
-121 ATGHA
+121 ATEEA
-126 RSQLEHQLKE
+126 RARLEHQLEE
-136 ELSRARR
+136 ELTRARR
-143 ALLQTSQRILP
+143 ALLQISQQILP
-154 RYFVFG
+154 RYLVFG
-160 SGQVHHLIDR
+160 SGEVHHLIDHAG
-170 SGGEL
+170 SEL
-175 SPRNSRI
+175 PPRNSRT

-195 IAAKNDTFGEFG
+195 IAAKNDTFSEFG

-212 LARQSGSAL
+212 SASQTGSAL
-221 NFEPRPGIACREV
+221 NFEPRPGIARREV

-269 DNRFVFVDSGLPID
+269 DNRFVFMDSGLAIE
-283 LTPHELSILAR
+283 LTQQQVLILAR
-294 CNGATPIHTLIQ
+294 CNGATPMHALIQ
-306 SPNGDKSAAVP
+306 SANGDRSASAP
-317 GNGEL
+317 SDGGLN
-322 DVIRGLI
+322 VIPGLI
-329 AKKILIAALEVR
+329 DKKILIAALEVP
-341 ALEPFAFQILH
+341 ALEPFAFQILR
-352 DDIAAWREGAARQR
+352 DDIAAWREGAARER
-366 WLPLANS
+366 WLPLAHS
-373 LLKSTADFSGTT
+373 LIKSTADFSGTT
-385 EPSQRQQI
+385 EPNQRQQI

-435 ETLVDEVVTEAEPW
+435 ETMLNEVVSDAEPW

-460 ASRVA
+460 ASRAA
-465 AGLRMVLEKTGK
+465 AGLRMVLEKVGK

-497 GPGLVALAVMAFQE
+497 GPGLVGLAVMAFQE
-511 IKTAFRERLKPHAHL
+511 IKAAFRERLKPHAHL
-526 AEYELT
+526 AEYQLT
-532 AADCHFVRENFSYQ
+532 VADCHFVRENFSYQ

-556 DLQLAAKTQDA
+556 DLQLAAKTQEA
-567 ILRGEYHWILSELH
+567 ILRGEYRWIVSELH

-603 ALQLSTSGKPFFH
+603 ALQLSMCSKPFLH

-633 DALPEQAF
+633 DALPQQAV

-665 QDGDVALRAGGQ
+665 QDGDVALRANGK

-702 TPRLRCGR
+702 TPRLHCGR

-716 SWTVSSEEMG
+716 TWSVSSEEMG
-726 DGNFAGLSRDLVL
+726 GGNFSGLSRELVL

-754 YIRPS
+754 YIRPT
-759 EKALRRSGAEGRDKD
+759 EQALRRSGAEGRDKD

-800 LEITEMLPTPDELWW
+800 LEITEMLPAPDDLWW
-815 HEADGRRTFELRTL
+815 NEADGRRTFELRTL